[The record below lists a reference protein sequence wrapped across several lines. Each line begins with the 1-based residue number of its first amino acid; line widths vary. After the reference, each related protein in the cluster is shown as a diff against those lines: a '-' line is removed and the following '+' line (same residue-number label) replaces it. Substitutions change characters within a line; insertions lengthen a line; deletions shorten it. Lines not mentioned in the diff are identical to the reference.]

1 MTYTSWGHGNCAG
14 LPSLT
19 NYKKAKE
26 WFDSVTPIRGRTP
39 AVRPLGNNRRFTWYE
54 IRKNQRVI
62 DDGFL
67 GQYSTTYSCTL
78 YNNMDCV
85 EFYPDG
91 KIAIR
96 TNGWRTPTSMAFINY
111 VTREFGFI
119 ESVGGKWYWKQ
130 RHDKKMFLMS
140 KDKDFTLM
148 LKPDANNKND
158 MVVDSPT
165 QERKYAVS
173 RKAMNAV
180 RKKYAFF
187 SEYCHVMLSMN
198 DTVHRDEVENVY
210 KSLGFEGSNLIGS
223 EAWRTEDRTKRNR
236 EIFFKHMDKVEREG
250 DVELMYSLAILA
262 SYSFGHWSYINN
274 LCVCTPAKFNSHWSE
289 LLKYAF
295 FNEVMVANEV
305 EAGVGF
311 KDPNTKYL

>member
-1 MTYTSWGHGNCAG
+1 MMTYTAWGHGNCAS

-19 NYKKAKE
+19 NYKEAKE
-26 WFDSVTPIRGRTP
+26 WFDSVTPIRGRN
-39 AVRPLGNNRRFTWYE
+39 VRPLGNNRRYTWYE
-54 IRKNQRVI
+54 IRKNQRVV

-96 TNGWRTPTSMAFINY
+96 TYGWQTPTSMAFINY
-111 VTREFGFI
+111 VTRQFGFI
-119 ESVGGKWYWKQ
+119 ESVGGKWYWRQ
-130 RHDKKMFLMS
+130 IHDDKMFLMS
-140 KDKDFTLM
+140 KAKNFTLM
-148 LKPDANNKND
+148 LKPDADIKNH

-165 QERKYAVS
+165 QERKYVVS

-180 RKKYAFF
+180 RKKYKFF

-198 DTVHRDEVENVY
+198 DTVPRDEVEQIY
-210 KSLGFEGSNLIGS
+210 KSLGFEGSDLIGN
-223 EAWRTEDRTKRNR
+223 EAWRTEDRIKRNR
-236 EIFFKHMDKVEREG
+236 ETFFNYMDKVEREG
-250 DVELMYSLAILA
+250 DVELMYSLAILVA
-262 SYSFGHWSYINN
+262 YSFGRWSYHQDT
-274 LCVCTPAKFNSHWSE
+274 CTCTPQLFNRQWSE
-289 LLKYAF
+289 LLKYKF
-295 FNEVMVANEV
+295 FNDVMVVNEV